1 MGRLAG
7 LVAALLGAALLV
19 YMALV
24 NYADGPQWDRA
35 LVAIGMPLSYLLTLA
50 GALLVGLGVWLLFR
64 RRPAR

>member
-7 LVAALLGAALLV
+7 LVAALLGVVLLV

-50 GALLVGLGVWLLFR
+50 GALLFGLGVWLLFR

>member
-7 LVAALLGAALLV
+7 LVAALLGVALLV

-50 GALLVGLGVWLLFR
+50 GALLVGLGVWLLVR